1 MLESHS
7 EREINQ
13 SVETDGRRELVRRG
27 DGEGTGIGCGKSWG
41 ARAGI
46 EINTFIPNALW
57 SVFSHSSRKLSKMI
71 WQYISVPLVH

>member
-1 MLESHS
+1 MEGGNWFG
-7 EREINQ
+7 EGM
-13 SVETDGRRELVRRG
+13 GRVRELGVGRAGERG
-27 DGEGTGIGCGKSWG
+27 QEE
-41 ARAGI
+41 GI

>member
-41 ARAGI
+41 ARAGRGNRNKHFHPQCI
-46 EINTFIPNALW
+46 VV
-57 SVFSHSSRKLSKMI
+57 SVLSQQQKAE
-71 WQYISVPLVH
+71 